1 MTRVVEGACN
11 YNFNDPNQKK
21 LFCNNSQIGSTKLR
35 QKEFD
40 GNLSK
45 LFSLADKTKTL
56 IFENEKKIR
65 QNSKNNKALSVVTD
79 PNGEED
85 TSEACKKYPEAC

>member
-11 YNFNDPNQKK
+11 YNFNNANQKK
-21 LFCNNSQIGSTKLR
+21 LFCNNSQIGSTNLR

-40 GNLSK
+40 GKLSK
-45 LFSLADKTKTL
+45 LFSLADKTKNL
-56 IFENEKKIR
+56 VFENEKNIK
-65 QNSKNNKALSVVTD
+65 QNAKNNKALSVVTD